1 MSHRKWRETKQQ
13 PSRARSGH
21 QMSGCLVALHFLCDI
36 QAGDPVLYVLVKN
49 ISYFKI
55 F

>member
-36 QAGDPVLYVLVKN
+36 LAAVTVYKVYPVVAT
-49 ISYFKI
+49 
-55 F
+55 